1 MAVRDLRRRVVTA
14 FEAAGPARPP
24 VSELLALDPLTI
36 LRCLRMVYAPVVAP
50 AEEVLTIQHLMSTLG
65 KTVVQ
70 RAFQTP
76 VLSGAGTN
84 RVRKL
89 WLHSLATA
97 HAAHSLAEASDLLDP
112 DEAYFLGLLH
122 DIPLWQPFLQP
133 EGENTD
139 KPQDYQAWMRSWN
152 LPQTLQD
159 VVLHT
164 NREAQHEPVTSAS
177 MDSRES
183 LICAAGLLAELA
195 DYWHPGEGD
204 QKSRELLL
212 SLVTKEDFVAAQ
224 NLRHTLA
231 ATLARFGLV
240 ATSQVQEGVAREPQ
254 ESLRLFPG
262 KHSGSLAEVVSSMLH
277 CSTSTDYR
285 GIMTATTAAALRY
298 LDFERVFIVHWSR
311 RNGRCWIRAKADLSI
326 RPLKPVMVPPND
338 NEVAALENALT
349 LEKARKLVR
358 PGTDQTGLLGLL
370 GVDEVLLVPVNARFQ
385 TQSFLLLDRTLSNRA
400 IREDQDAPHAEA
412 LAGTAAIINENLL
425 LRNQSERDKVFAL
438 TDPLTRLYN
447 RGVGIGT
454 LEREIAR
461 ARRQRTPLTVLMMDL
476 DDFKQLNDQ
485 HGHLAGDQA
494 LRITAEVL
502 RKTLRKTDTVCRY
515 GGEEFLMVLPDT
527 TIEQASVL
535 ATRIFTAVEAA
546 GKKHE
551 LPLTGSIGLTEIH
564 YVKDSLTTVLARADR
579 ALYASKSRGRN
590 RFSVD
595 GA

>member
-1 MAVRDLRRRVVTA
+1 M
-14 FEAAGPARPP
+14 E
-24 VSELLALDPLTI
+24 
-36 LRCLRMVYAPVVAP
+36 
-50 AEEVLTIQHLMSTLG
+50 
-65 KTVVQ
+65 
-70 RAFQTP
+70 
-76 VLSGAGTN
+76 
-84 RVRKL
+84 
-89 WLHSLATA
+89 
-97 HAAHSLAEASDLLDP
+97 
-112 DEAYFLGLLH
+112 
-122 DIPLWQPFLQP
+122 
-133 EGENTD
+133 
-139 KPQDYQAWMRSWN
+139 SWH
-152 LPQTLQD
+152 LPQTLRD
-159 VVLHT
+159 VVKHT
-164 NREAQHEPVTSAS
+164 QKEARHEPVTSAS

-195 DYWHPGEGD
+195 EYWHPGEGD
-204 QKSRELLL
+204 EKSRDLLL

-240 ATSQVQEGVAREPQ
+240 ATAQVQEGVGREPM

-277 CSTSTDYR
+277 CSKSTKYR
-285 GIMTATTAAALRY
+285 GIMTATTAATLRY

-311 RNGRCWIRAKADLSI
+311 RNGRCWIRAKADLST
-326 RPLKPVMVPPND
+326 RPLKPVMVHPSE
-338 NEVAALENALT
+338 NEVAALEHSLAL
-349 LEKARKLVR
+349 EQAHKLKR
-358 PGTDQTGLLGLL
+358 TSSDQSGLLEML

-385 TQSFLLLDRTLSNRA
+385 TQSFLLMDRTLSNRA
-400 IREDQDAPHAEA
+400 IRESQDSPHAEA

-425 LRNQSERDKVFAL
+425 LRNHSERDKVFAL

-476 DDFKQLNDQ
+476 DDFKQLNDKL
-485 HGHLAGDQA
+485 GHLAGDQA

-535 ATRIFTAVEAA
+535 ATRIFTAVESA
-546 GKKHE
+546 GNKHKI
-551 LPLTGSIGLTEIH
+551 PLTGSIGLTEIH
-564 YVKDSLTTVLARADR
+564 YVKDSVATVLTRADR
-579 ALYASKSRGRN
+579 ALYASKARGRN

-595 GA
+595 GG